1 MKRDKS
7 IWIIGNI
14 RSEANDF
21 LMEEMKKIGM
31 EKVVPSHGGILMAL
45 FKNEE
50 LTMTEI
56 SIMVSKERST
66 VTTLVNK
73 LIKQGYIKQS
83 KNPNDNR
90 SNIVYLTQKG
100 RDLKAS
106 FLKISEQLFEIEYK
120 GLNEE
125 EIILFNNLINRI
137 HCNFLDR
144 KI

>member
-1 MKRDKS
+1 MDNS

-14 RSEANDF
+14 RTEANDF
-21 LMEEMKKIGM
+21 LMEEMKKIGI

-45 FKNEE
+45 FKNKE

-56 SIMVSKERST
+56 STLVSKERST

-73 LIKQGYIKQS
+73 LIKQGFVKQR
-83 KNPNDNR
+83 KNPKDNR

-106 FLKISEQLFEIEYK
+106 FFKISERLCEIEHK

-125 EIILFNNLINRI
+125 EIILFNDLLNRI
-137 HCNFLDR
+137 HRNFLER
-144 KI
+144 KN